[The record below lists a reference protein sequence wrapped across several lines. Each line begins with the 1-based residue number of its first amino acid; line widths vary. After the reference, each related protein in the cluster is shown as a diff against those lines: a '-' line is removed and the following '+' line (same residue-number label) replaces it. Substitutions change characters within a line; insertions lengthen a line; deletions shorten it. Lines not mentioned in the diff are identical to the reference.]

1 MKRSLYIFLAAACVA
16 SPAYAAPLNP
26 DDWEVIEGAEP
37 PEDEE
42 CFTFTDG
49 KLIATGNTN
58 GKELFY
64 KVNVGTNPMVNG
76 SGLSITLQFNNKSF
90 LAESDSEF
98 HIIFH
103 TDNSAREGGGKDVFH
118 VFYVRSDKN
127 GENGP
132 FNIYDSATLMDHYFS
147 LEDADTLTTVTVNY
161 GIKDN
166 KFCFSYTLNGSES
179 DEFIY
184 EAGEINPTLDW
195 RPSFGL
201 ANSES
206 NAFTVTDV
214 TFYPAV
220 PEPSTA
226 TLSLL
231 ALAALAARRRRK

>member
-1 MKRSLYIFLAAACVA
+1 MKRSLYIFLAAASVA
-16 SPAYAAPLNP
+16 SLAYAAPLNP

-37 PEDEE
+37 PEG

-49 KLIATGNTN
+49 KLIATGNTDGN
-58 GKELFY
+58 ELFY

-98 HIIFH
+98 QIIFY
-103 TDNSAREGGGKDVFH
+103 TDNSVSDVDSFHITRMGCYDGK
-118 VFYVRSDKN
+118 
-127 GENGP
+127 

-201 ANSES
+201 AHTST

-220 PEPSTA
+220 PEPATA

-231 ALAALAARRRRK
+231 ALAALAARRRRASR